1 MANVKGADAVLRRF
15 KRMASPEMKEAVRGA
30 LYVGGGIVQSEAQGL
45 ITAGSSGGRKTK
57 KHRHVPSAP
66 GEPPNNDRGTLMR
79 SIIVRQAK
87 DDALVVEVSATAP
100 HAVPLEFGTSK
111 MAERPFMRPAT
122 VATKDQVARFV
133 AQAVSREMEK

>member
-30 LYVGGGIVQSEAQGL
+30 LYVGGGILQDYAQAS
-45 ITAGSSGGRKTK
+45 IMEGSSSGRKTK
-57 KHRHVPSAP
+57 KHRHIPSRP
-66 GEPPNNDRGTLMR
+66 GEPPNNDQHELHD

-87 DDALVVEVSATAP
+87 DDPMAVEVSATAG

-111 MAERPFMRPAT
+111 MAERPFMRPAAK
-122 VATKDQVARFV
+122 ATKDKIARFV
-133 AQAVSREMEK
+133 STAVSRQMEK